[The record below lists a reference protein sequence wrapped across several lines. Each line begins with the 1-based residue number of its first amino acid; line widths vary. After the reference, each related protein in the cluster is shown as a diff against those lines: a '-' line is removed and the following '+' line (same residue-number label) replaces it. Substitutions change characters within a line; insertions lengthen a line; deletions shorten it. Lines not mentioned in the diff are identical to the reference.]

1 MPLIQ
6 AYGRDEKELAEKR
19 DLVADILARHE
30 VAGDLSDTEL
40 LNLRRLALVAEQAVL
55 VYRFITALENPSL
68 EELKARADRL
78 QAFRL
83 RHYRE
88 LPDDYAGVYRRWW
101 AEIQFWQHY
110 NKRLRAG
117 R

>member
-1 MPLIQ
+1 MLGPEAFDDAPARKVPLLQ
-6 AYGRDEKELAEKR
+6 AFGR
-19 DLVADILARHE
+19 
-30 VAGDLSDTEL
+30 
-40 LNLRRLALVAEQAVL
+40 NEQAVL
-55 VYRFITALENPSL
+55 LYRFIVALEDPSL
-68 EELKARADRL
+68 DELKSRAERL

-83 RHYRE
+83 KHYRE